1 MGREQI
7 AENPEAIEAFAKH
20 RVRLVAFALAR
31 DGGLFGIGK
40 RRYRGK
46 KVPSTRT
53 FDRCEHV
60 IGRMSGIDSRND
72 ELHL

>member
-31 DGGLFGIGK
+31 DGGLCGIGK

-46 KVPSTRT
+46 KVPSTRA
-53 FDRCEHV
+53 FDR
-60 IGRMSGIDSRND
+60 
-72 ELHL
+72 